1 MPCQCPPGAVAQGR
15 RRRRWWHAV
24 ITFFLL
30 ALQYATG
37 SKNAPMPAA
46 VRDHDVNDDRV
57 LVHFLWAGVDLDVVS
72 MRQLPT
78 WFEIKSL
85 IGTEAVLLGLD
96 TCEDFRKKVP
106 PLRRMIGSAGMFNSG
121 TNLVSWTSLV
131 VAVAKKNIHV
141 PFQMHFSRLPY
152 SAIWDRR
159 DGGAFVLI

>member
-1 MPCQCPPGAVAQGR
+1 
-15 RRRRWWHAV
+15 
-24 ITFFLL
+24 
-30 ALQYATG
+30 
-37 SKNAPMPAA
+37 MPAA
-46 VRDHDVNDDRV
+46 VRDHDMNDDRV
-57 LVHFLWAGVDLDVVS
+57 LAHFLWAGVDLDVVS

-96 TCEDFRKKVP
+96 TCEDFRKNVR

-141 PFQMHFSRLPY
+141 PFQLHFSRLPY

-159 DGGAFVLI
+159 DGGAVVLI